1 MKSRLRRRSQNREQ
15 SKIWVESRD
24 LPRLLRKVQ
33 SYTMVPV
40 ESMTALARLVRA
52 VITFNIPGS
61 FVECGAWKGG
71 ASFVMADLLRQ
82 AGARDRKV
90 WAFDSFEGLPPPQA
104 VDGAEALAYAR
115 NTDSPEYYDNCK
127 TSLDQMR
134 RAAKKLGLKPYLEI
148 VKGWFEETLP
158 ARRERIGRIA
168 ILRID
173 GNWHASVRC
182 CLDTLFDQ
190 VVPGGF
196 VLLHTYYT
204 YEGCALAAHEFLG
217 KRQLGY
223 PLEGIIGLNEGIAN
237 FQSALIRKG
246 TTTWKSVEQEY
257 LAAET
262 MAAVI
267 PAGESVI
274 LADQEQWENKPHG
287 RFRLLPFLE
296 ENGEYNGPPEDD
308 AAAVENLE
316 KLKRAGARYLVVGW
330 PAFWWLDYYTKFHRH
345 LRTHCKCLLEDERLL
360 IFALPR

>member
-1 MKSRLRRRSQNREQ
+1 
-15 SKIWVESRD
+15 
-24 LPRLLRKVQ
+24 
-33 SYTMVPV
+33 MVPV